1 MDFEQSS
8 CNRAF
13 VVALKDALNVIS
25 GKWKLAIVCVL
36 LEGGRRFSD
45 IERLITGI
53 TPRMV
58 SRELKELEINGV
70 VKKSLNQEN
79 GSAITRYELTESGE
93 QLKDVI
99 VQMVEWGQK
108 HRQVSAA
115 PCEVQLQE

>member
-1 MDFEQSS
+1 MEFEQSS

-13 VVALKDALNVIS
+13 VVALKDTLNVIS

-70 VKKSLNQEN
+70 VAKSQSKEN
-79 GSAITRYELTESGE
+79 GISVTRYELTESGE

-108 HRQVSAA
+108 HREVSASA
-115 PCEVQLQE
+115 CEAQTQD

>member
-1 MDFEQSS
+1 MEFEQSS

-108 HRQVSAA
+108 HRQASAA

>member
-1 MDFEQSS
+1 MEFEQSS

-13 VVALKDALNVIS
+13 VVALKDTLNVIS

-115 PCEVQLQE
+115 PCEVPVQE

>member
-1 MDFEQSS
+1 MEFEQSS

-115 PCEVQLQE
+115 PCEVQPQE